1 MPRLQTAHP
10 SSTTGVTAEVLT
22 NSPIN
27 IFKGLAA
34 HPTLFEGFLA
44 FSKSLTDGGA
54 LTPIEREIVMLFVS
68 EIRDC
73 DYCLAAHT
81 VISAKAGLSAEAA
94 IKART
99 GEGGDEK
106 QQALLDFTAIILESD
121 GFVTDEELDA
131 FRSAGYNDRAAIE
144 VIACITMMTFT
155 NLFNH
160 VHETEIDFPE
170 APLIDGVDEGE
181 PLPQTTF

>member
-1 MPRLQTAHP
+1 MPRLQVAEP
-10 SSTTGVTAEVLT
+10 SSTTGVVAQTLA
-22 NSPIN
+22 SAPIN

-34 HPTLFEGFLA
+34 HPRLFEGYLA
-44 FSKSLTDGGA
+44 FSKGLAEGGA
-54 LTPIEREIVMLFVS
+54 LTALERELVMLFVS

-81 VISAKAGLSAEAA
+81 MLGAKAGLSAEAA
-94 IKART
+94 MAART

-121 GFVTDEELDA
+121 GFVTDEELSE
-131 FRSAGYNDRAAIE
+131 FRRAGYDDRAVIE
-144 VIACITMMTFT
+144 VIACITIMTFT

-170 APLIDGVDEGE
+170 APPIDQELAD
-181 PLPQTTF
+181 